1 MQLLGPNFNL
11 LKKCTFC
18 MHNMVWLFGKSAFHI
33 YHWPK
38 KLVRCFVRHFMYTIN
53 MYYIDYVGLVTR
65 SQLFWGFGNHVGNF
79 FWSIT
84 QGSIRSIR
92 LWSIC
97 NEVYDWPNF
106 FSRSCLWSNRS
117 LTFSLKVDWKP
128 LGQTKIWSTRVLCYC
143 LFTLCFI
150 KEWKLNS
157 LFWRFLKS

>member
-1 MQLLGPNFNL
+1 MQLLGPNFYE

-18 MHNMVWLFGKSAFHI
+18 THNIVQIFSESTFHI

-38 KLVRCFVRHFMYTIN
+38 KLVRHFVRHFMYAI
-53 MYYIDYVGLVTR
+53 R
-65 SQLFWGFGNHVGNF
+65 FWEPCWEL

-84 QGSIRSIR
+84 QGSIWSIR